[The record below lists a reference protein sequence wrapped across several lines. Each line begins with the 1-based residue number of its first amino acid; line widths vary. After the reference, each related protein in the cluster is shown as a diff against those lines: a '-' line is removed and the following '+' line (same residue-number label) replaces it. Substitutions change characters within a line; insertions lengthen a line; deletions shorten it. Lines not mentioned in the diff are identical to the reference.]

1 MVGNVL
7 EFLWPRIPF
16 APPSRIHGRG
26 GPFRGGTGQSFR
38 AWHVRCSAVSVRIL
52 WVKAG
57 KLLPVDTGGKIRSF
71 NILKQLALRHDV
83 TLLSYYG
90 GGDDFAYES
99 ELREQFAGALAL
111 HTGPLDRSKAS
122 RLLDFARRSLSPAP
136 YAVSKFT
143 SPLVRRRIVEW
154 DRERAFDVIVCDFL
168 AASLNFP
175 LSLRTPTV
183 LFQHNVESMLWQRRA
198 DTESHPVK
206 RLVTVR
212 EARKMHRYERETVGR
227 FRHVIA
233 VSDIDRQ
240 AMATMTDPRDIHV
253 VPTGVDTRAFRPDVR
268 NDQPRPELLFL
279 GSMDWE
285 PNIDAVRYFCESI
298 WPSVLAR
305 VPDARFRVVGR
316 QPPSSIQRLASDNI
330 EIVGRVPSVG
340 EHLHRAAVFVVPLR
354 IGGGT
359 RLKIYEAMGAGKAV
373 VSTTIGAE
381 GLDVEHGTNILLA
394 DAPEAFATAVVRLLQ
409 SPAERRAL
417 ENGALDLAA
426 RYDWSAIAVRFEEV
440 LRHVAGATPTGDVAR
455 RHAQAVA

>member
-1 MVGNVL
+1 
-7 EFLWPRIPF
+7 
-16 APPSRIHGRG
+16 
-26 GPFRGGTGQSFR
+26 
-38 AWHVRCSAVSVRIL
+38 VSVRIL

-71 NILKQLALRHDV
+71 NILKQLSLRHHV

-90 GGDDFAYES
+90 GGDDPAYER
-99 ELREQFAGALAL
+99 ELREQFPGALAL
-111 HTGPLDRSKAS
+111 HTGPLDRSKVS
-122 RLLDFARRSLSPAP
+122 RLFDFARRSLSPAP

-143 SPLVRRRIVEW
+143 SPLVRRQIMDW
-154 DRERAFDVIVCDFL
+154 DRAAVFDIIVCDFL

-175 LSLRTPTV
+175 RALRTPTV

-198 DTESHPVK
+198 DTESHPLK

-212 EARKMHRYERETVGR
+212 EAQKMHRYERETVAR

-240 AMATMTDPRDIHV
+240 AMATMTDVRDIHV
-253 VPTGVDTRAFRPDVR
+253 VPTGVDTRAFRPAVR
-268 NDQPRPELLFL
+268 NDHPRPELLFL

-285 PNIDAVRYFCESI
+285 PNIDAVRHFCESI
-298 WPSVLAR
+298 WPSVRAR

-316 QPPSSIQRLASDNI
+316 QPPSSIQRLSSDTI

-359 RLKIYEAMGAGKAV
+359 RLKIYEAMAAGKAV

-381 GLDVEHGTNILLA
+381 GLDVADGTNILLA
-394 DAPEAFATAVVRLLQ
+394 DDPDAFASSVVRLLQ
-409 SPAERRAL
+409 NPAERRAL
-417 ENGALDLAA
+417 EDGALDLAA
-426 RYDWSAIAVRFEEV
+426 RYDWSAIAVQFEDV
-440 LRHVAGATPTGDVAR
+440 IRHVASAAAADGATR
-455 RHAQAVA
+455 RQAQAVA